1 MNRETIERAAM
12 ETARKACAN
21 YDEAFEYANGF
32 VTGANWRINSVWHN
46 TCDIAEPGKDCLV
59 EHMDGDGN
67 VCICIDWRSEY
78 EWVNACHYDKIL
90 RWAYVSD
97 LLPDGKE
104 DDQ

>member
-32 VTGANWRINSVWHN
+32 VTGAHWRINSVWH
-46 TCDIAEPGKDCLV
+46 DYPEEKPQADVIVLAETRCGICALMKKDPL
-59 EHMDGDGN
+59 
-67 VCICIDWRSEY
+67 
-78 EWVNACHYDKIL
+78 EWDLYAQRIGVI

-97 LLPDGKE
+97 LLPDRKE
-104 DDQ
+104 DDR